1 MGKSHADIDR
11 HVRVYLM
18 VFGALLILTAATVG
32 AWKLHFLTAGAAIAL
47 ALAIALC
54 KAALVALYFMHLSAE
69 NKMIYWLL
77 AITFVFFL
85 VLLLVPVLG
94 SFDVVT
100 NR

>member
-1 MGKSHADIDR
+1 MGKSHAEITR
-11 HVRVYLM
+11 HQRVYLM
-18 VFGALLILTAATVG
+18 VFGALLVLTAATVG
-32 AWKLHFLTAGAAIAL
+32 AWKLEFLSAGAAIAL

>member
-1 MGKSHADIDR
+1 MGGTHADIDR

-18 VFGALLILTAATVG
+18 VFGALLVLTAATVG
-32 AWKLHFLTAGAAIAL
+32 AWKLHFLTPGAAIAL

-69 NKMIYWLL
+69 KTMIYWVL
-77 AITFVFFL
+77 ALTVVFFF

-94 SFDVVT
+94 SFDVIS
-100 NR
+100 N